1 MCLQRF
7 FFPTLLFTWISLKD
21 LRKGRSTRQLWR
33 DVSMTTGKTNNW
45 KKHKTMGVFLLLIFV
60 LWFCG
65 FVLAVCLDFSLFF
78 FSPHSKLEL
87 DKRKMKTFHL
97 LVSKLFDR
105 RCNLVFEL
113 YLVCVITDGIH
124 HQSMWFHTKE
134 AYSGDRRQQVERVC
148 WNEDICIPY
157 AYFLSFFNKQIAW
170 LQTAKRISE
179 ERRQMVKHF

>member
-1 MCLQRF
+1 MGLQHF
-7 FFPTLLFTWISLKD
+7 FYPTLLFIWISLKD
-21 LRKGRSTRQLWR
+21 LWKGRSTRQLWR
-33 DVSMTTGKTNNW
+33 DVSMTTGKTNKW
-45 KKHKTMGVFLLLIFV
+45 KKHKTMGVFLLLIFGFCFVV
-60 LWFCG
+60 LFWGLVWIF
-65 FVLAVCLDFSLFF
+65 LSF

-113 YLVCVITDGIH
+113 YLVCVITGGIH
-124 HQSMWFHTKE
+124 HQSMWSHTKE

-170 LQTAKRISE
+170 LQTAKRMSE

>member
-1 MCLQRF
+1 MCLWQQEKQTNGKSIKPLVF
-7 FFPTLLFTWISLKD
+7 FCCWFLF
-21 LRKGRSTRQLWR
+21 
-33 DVSMTTGKTNNW
+33 
-45 KKHKTMGVFLLLIFV
+45 FV
-60 LWFCG
+60 LWFCFRGLFG
-65 FVLAVCLDFSLFF
+65 FFSLF

-97 LVSKLFDR
+97 LVNKLFDR

-170 LQTAKRISE
+170 LQTAKRMSE